1 LNASTKFQADSMKAV
16 ATGPPVDLYIWN
28 LNIIHPPSATLQW
41 STTRRIARQGGNH
54 WHFYLHILIWD
65 MDLI

>member
-28 LNIIHPPSATLQW
+28 LNIIHPPSATLHYSDAQPG
-41 STTRRIARQGGNH
+41 A
-54 WHFYLHILIWD
+54 
-65 MDLI
+65 